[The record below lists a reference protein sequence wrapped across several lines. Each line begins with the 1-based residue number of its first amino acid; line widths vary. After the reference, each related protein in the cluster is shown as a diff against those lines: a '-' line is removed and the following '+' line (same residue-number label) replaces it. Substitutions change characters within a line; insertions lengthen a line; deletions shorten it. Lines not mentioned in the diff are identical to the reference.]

1 MRVLPF
7 AALMLLLPSV
17 LHAQQQQQSQSQSPQ
32 AQPPPQAQ
40 PKKPKPKQSSTP
52 TKEKH
57 TRVISK
63 LSGFDLLEAKN
74 LSGQTMVVAATRG
87 TTPLVALGPRL
98 GKLYGANP
106 TFVWSNEDT
115 AAKFVFVL
123 TDDAQADVYRAEV
136 SGTQFRYPASAPTL
150 QPGRIY
156 FWTVIIPGSLL
167 GATSSDP
174 SGLSVVSTAQR
185 QEIEKKLAQFP
196 GNSYE
201 AGVARAQVFT
211 GYRLW
216 YDALGALTELIER
229 YPERAEPYELRGT
242 IYAQLNC
249 TQALAEA
256 DFSRAEKTP
265 REKK

>member
-7 AALMLLLPSV
+7 AALMLFLPGV
-17 LHAQQQQQSQSQSPQ
+17 LHAQQQQQSQAQ
-32 AQPPPQAQ
+32 AQPPEQAQ
-40 PKKPKPKQSSTP
+40 PKEPKPKQSSTP
-52 TKEKH
+52 AKNKH
-57 TRVISK
+57 TRVVTK
-63 LSGFDLLEAKN
+63 LAGFDLLEAKN

-87 TTPLVALGPRL
+87 TAQLVALGPRL
-98 GKLYGANP
+98 GRLYGANP
-106 TFVWSNEDT
+106 TFAWSYEDT
-115 AAKFVFVL
+115 TAKFVFVL

-150 QPGRIY
+150 QPGKIY
-156 FWTVIIPGSLL
+156 FWTVTIPGSLL
-167 GATSSDP
+167 GSTDV

-211 GYRLW
+211 EYRLW
-216 YDALGALTELIER
+216 YDALGAFTELIER

-256 DFSRAEKTP
+256 DFSRAEKAQ